1 MTNPTPVDQRG
12 SFLRS
17 FRIARDR
24 LAAIRATAV
33 ALLLLLV
40 TAGLVIA
47 VGPKLANSVTDQ
59 AEVLTQ
65 SEEAS
70 IAEVLSG
77 IRDSDGIQL
86 FVAFVET
93 TGTDNVT
100 DYTTALAEDN
110 SLGGN
115 DALLLVA
122 IADRSDALWV
132 GPSLDS
138 VTDDEIDAIL
148 VDALEPGLADGD
160 FSGAVIAAARA
171 LAGAA
176 GVPTTAPPA
185 TTAPAATAAPDDSGA
200 GSGGRSGG
208 IDSTLILIILV
219 VGVGGFLVIRAILK
233 RRGATAAAAAEGD
246 QLNRDANRLLLE
258 TDEALK
264 DAAND
269 VEFAAAQWGDAE
281 VIPYR
286 EAIRQAGDQLRAAF
300 SIRQRLDDAQPEA
313 SAQRNAMLREIVAQ
327 ATAANQALD
336 AQEQRFDQLQ
346 DLERTA
352 PEQLEATSQS
362 IDALRTRRAAAT
374 ATMDRLMANYA
385 ASATGSVTGNL
396 LEADKALEAAAED
409 VEHGRSAL
417 DTKRTDA
424 VVALRRA
431 QDDFARATHLVDAVE
446 RLASELAAATARL
459 PDELAAAM
467 ADVEAARSALQRAVP
482 SPASPQAVDELR
494 SAEQLLDEARRSAA
508 ARPADPL
515 IALGNATAA
524 NQAAD
529 AIIGSLREA
538 EEQIRRRR
546 ETASSAVTSARGRVT
561 RAVDYVTTRRH
572 AVGREARTR
581 VAEAETMLG
590 EAIRF
595 LDTEPERAATTASRA
610 AQLADEAYRLAAAEF
625 DAVDRGQGP
634 PGGSGGPDGHGGGS
648 DLGSAILGG
657 IIGGII
663 SGAGRGGWG
672 GSPWGGPLGGGGAG
686 RRVPGPGPF
695 GGGGGRVGGGGFGGS
710 GGGGGRVKGGRW

>member
-1 MTNPTPVDQRG
+1 MTNPTPIGERG
-12 SFLRS
+12 SFLRPS
-17 FRIARDR
+17 RIARDR
-24 LAAIRATAV
+24 LAALSAAAL

-40 TAGLVIA
+40 TAGHLLA
-47 VGPKLANSVTDQ
+47 AGPKLTSSVTDQ

-65 SEEAS
+65 GEEAS
-70 IAEVLSG
+70 IAEILGG
-77 IRDSDGIQL
+77 IQDSNGIQL

-132 GPSLDS
+132 GPSLDA
-138 VTDDEIDAIL
+138 VTDDEIDSIL

-160 FSGAVIAAARA
+160 FAGAVIAAAHA

-176 GVPTTAPPA
+176 NVPI
-185 TTAPAATAAPDDSGA
+185 TAPAATAAPDDSGA
-200 GSGGRSGG
+200 GSGSGSDG
-208 IDSTLILIILV
+208 IDITLILIILV
-219 VGVGGFLVIRAILK
+219 VGVGGFLVIRAIFK

-264 DAAND
+264 DATND

-300 SIRQRLDDAQPEA
+300 SIRQRLDDAQPETA
-313 SAQRNAMLREIVAQ
+313 AQRNAMLREILAQ
-327 ATAANQALD
+327 TTAANQALD

-374 ATMDRLMANYA
+374 ATMDRLTANYA

-396 LEADKALEAAAED
+396 LEADKALEAAAAD

-431 QDDFARATHLVDAVE
+431 QDDLARATHLVDAVE

-482 SPASPQAVDELR
+482 SPSSPQAVEELR

-538 EEQIRRRR
+538 EEQIRRHRA
-546 ETASSAVTSARGRVT
+546 TASSAVTSARGHVT

-590 EAIRF
+590 EATRF

-625 DAVDRGQGP
+625 DAVDRDQGP
-634 PGGSGGPDGHGGGS
+634 PGGSGGPGGRGGGS
-648 DLGSAILGG
+648 DLGTAILGG
-657 IIGGII
+657 IIGGVI

-672 GSPWGGPLGGGGAG
+672 GSPWGGPLGGGSAG